1 MEDIIHYKFVNEV
14 LSQDRETIV
23 TGIDLPWFNDELTV
37 TPVHKSSSILQ
48 SVTITE
54 DKFKKAMSNNEQVG
68 VFRETIVVSE
78 NLEKN
83 TISLKKYLFSKQFV
97 NVKELKQKKF
107 KIIRRESYSLT
118 INKST
123 GDFSMYNKKKH
134 KKRDIIF
141 IRKNISN
148 GNVKNRIQSLLSDGD
163 SKNETNDAIGMFYQ
177 LLGYSANMLSYTSII
192 GYFFLEDPKDNDH
205 KHSLIIFPFLNYIFK
220 NKINIYSYY
229 LLYPFESLFQ
239 KNKKN
244 YIGSNIEDY
253 IIDHYKIN
261 NSNLVSSL
269 LPILMR
275 NNQNVVIN
283 KYNENVDKIKKSGF
297 TVDRRY
303 EFDTINPLILK
314 ILDYYDITINELPAD
329 NLNIVFTNV
338 GSENQVHIPTYF
350 FEILKLYNF
359 KLDDVLVNKD
369 NMLYTMNELYT
380 FYQFGVKLK
389 ISSLSEI
396 KENKDNIFDK
406 IFDALCIARNVTG
419 TFSINDKFIKRVNRF
434 IPKKVKISLNYSK
447 KIPVRSKMFSER
459 HGLIDKPNY
468 DRLFDNTNQSTL
480 IPMRFIDDSI
490 PIKYVLMFNKNYHQ
504 SFSHNNTNLNVPV
517 DKYGKLIN
525 ALNFNKNGILD
536 TLEIKQLYSKKYF
549 EDVCKEKLKINP
561 SLWVDYIR

>member
-1 MEDIIHYKFVNEV
+1 MEDIIHYKFVNES

-23 TGIDLPWFNDELTV
+23 TGIDLPWFNDELAK
-37 TPVHKSSSILQ
+37 PSLKESSSIFQ

-54 DKFKKAMSNNEQVG
+54 DEFKKAMSNNEQVG
-68 VFRETIVVSE
+68 VFRETIIVSE

-97 NVKELKQKKF
+97 NVKELKQRKF

-118 INKST
+118 INKTS

-163 SKNETNDAIGMFYQ
+163 SKNETNNAIGVFYQ
-177 LLGYSANMLSYTSII
+177 LLGYGTHMLSYTSII
-192 GYFFLEDPKDNDH
+192 GLFFNEDPKDKEH

-229 LLYPFESLFQ
+229 LLYPFESIFQ
-239 KNKKN
+239 KNKKHYKGGNIEN
-244 YIGSNIEDY
+244 YIT
-253 IIDHYKIN
+253 DHYKIN
-261 NSNLVSSL
+261 NKDLISSL
-269 LPILMR
+269 LPILVN
-275 NNQNVVIN
+275 NNQNIVIN
-283 KYNENVDKIKKSGF
+283 KFNIGSSAGF
-297 TVDRRY
+297 VADRRY

-314 ILDYYDITINELPAD
+314 ILDYYNITINELPSV
-329 NLNIVFTNV
+329 NLKDVFTNV
-338 GSENQVHIPTYF
+338 GQENQVYIPTYF

-359 KLDDVLVNKD
+359 KLDDVLANKD
-369 NMLYTMNELYT
+369 NMFYTMNELYT

-389 ISSLSEI
+389 ISSLTEI

-434 IPKKVKISLNYSK
+434 IPKKVKISLNYGK
-447 KIPVRSKMFSER
+447 KITTRSRSFSER
-459 HGLIDKPNY
+459 HGISSECESGYN
-468 DRLFDNTNQSTL
+468 RLFSNSNETMI
-480 IPMRFIDDSI
+480 IPMTFIDNND
-490 PIKYVLMFNKNYHQ
+490 PIKYTLMFNKNYHQ
-504 SFSHNNTNLNVPV
+504 SFCRRNNNLNITN
-517 DKYGKLIN
+517 DKYGKLVN

-536 TLEIKQLYSKKYF
+536 TLEIKQIYSKQYF
-549 EDVCKEKLKINP
+549 ENACKEEFKINP

>member
-1 MEDIIHYKFVNEV
+1 MEDIIHYKFVNES

-23 TGIDLPWFNDELTV
+23 TGIDLPWFNDELAK
-37 TPVHKSSSILQ
+37 PSLKESSSIFQ

-54 DKFKKAMSNNEQVG
+54 DEFKKAMSNNEQVG
-68 VFRETIVVSE
+68 VFRETIIVSE

-97 NVKELKQKKF
+97 NVKVLKQRKF

-118 INKST
+118 INKTS

-163 SKNETNDAIGMFYQ
+163 SKNETNNAIGVFYQ
-177 LLGYSANMLSYTSII
+177 LLGYGTHMLSYTSII
-192 GYFFLEDPKDNDH
+192 GLFFNEDPKDKEH

-229 LLYPFESLFQ
+229 LLYPFESIFQ
-239 KNKKN
+239 KNKKHYKGGNIEN
-244 YIGSNIEDY
+244 YIT
-253 IIDHYKIN
+253 DHYKIN
-261 NSNLVSSL
+261 NKDLISSL
-269 LPILMR
+269 LPILVN
-275 NNQNVVIN
+275 NNQNIVIN
-283 KYNENVDKIKKSGF
+283 KFNIGSSAGF
-297 TVDRRY
+297 VADRRY

-314 ILDYYDITINELPAD
+314 ILDYYNITINELPSV
-329 NLNIVFTNV
+329 NLKDVFTNV
-338 GSENQVHIPTYF
+338 GQENQVYIPTYF

-359 KLDDVLVNKD
+359 KLDDVLANKD
-369 NMLYTMNELYT
+369 NMFYTMNELYT

-389 ISSLSEI
+389 ISSLTEI

-434 IPKKVKISLNYSK
+434 IPKKVKISLNYGK
-447 KIPVRSKMFSER
+447 KITTRSRSFSER
-459 HGLIDKPNY
+459 HGISSECESGYN
-468 DRLFDNTNQSTL
+468 RLFSNSNETMI
-480 IPMRFIDDSI
+480 IPMTFIDNND
-490 PIKYVLMFNKNYHQ
+490 PIKYTLMFNKNYHQ
-504 SFSHNNTNLNVPV
+504 SFCRRNNNLNITN
-517 DKYGKLIN
+517 DKYGKLVN

-536 TLEIKQLYSKKYF
+536 TLEIKQIYSKQYF
-549 EDVCKEKLKINP
+549 ENACKEEFKINP

>member
-1 MEDIIHYKFVNEV
+1 MEDIIHYKFVNES

-23 TGIDLPWFNDELTV
+23 TGIDLPWFNDELAK
-37 TPVHKSSSILQ
+37 PSLKESSSIFQ

-54 DKFKKAMSNNEQVG
+54 DEFKKAMSNNEQVG
-68 VFRETIVVSE
+68 VFRETIIVSE

-97 NVKELKQKKF
+97 NVKELKQRKF

-118 INKST
+118 INKTS

-141 IRKNISN
+141 IRKNISK

-163 SKNETNDAIGMFYQ
+163 SKNETNNAIGVFYQ
-177 LLGYSANMLSYTSII
+177 LLGYGTHMLSYTSII
-192 GYFFLEDPKDNDH
+192 GLFFNEDPKDKEH

-229 LLYPFESLFQ
+229 LLYPFESIFQ
-239 KNKKN
+239 KNKKHYKGGNIEN
-244 YIGSNIEDY
+244 YIT
-253 IIDHYKIN
+253 DHYKIN
-261 NSNLVSSL
+261 NKDLISSL
-269 LPILMR
+269 LPILVN
-275 NNQNVVIN
+275 NNQNIVIN
-283 KYNENVDKIKKSGF
+283 KFNIGSSAGF
-297 TVDRRY
+297 VADRRY

-314 ILDYYDITINELPAD
+314 ILDYYNITINELPSV
-329 NLNIVFTNV
+329 NLKDVFTNV
-338 GSENQVHIPTYF
+338 GQENQVYIPTYF

-359 KLDDVLVNKD
+359 KLDDVLANKD
-369 NMLYTMNELYT
+369 NMFYTMNELYT

-389 ISSLSEI
+389 ISSLTEI

-434 IPKKVKISLNYSK
+434 IPKKVKISLNYGK
-447 KIPVRSKMFSER
+447 KITTRSRSFSER
-459 HGLIDKPNY
+459 HGISSECESGYN
-468 DRLFDNTNQSTL
+468 RLFSNSNETMI
-480 IPMRFIDDSI
+480 IPMTFIDNND
-490 PIKYVLMFNKNYHQ
+490 PIKYTLMFNKNYHQ
-504 SFSHNNTNLNVPV
+504 SFCRRNNNLNITN
-517 DKYGKLIN
+517 DKYGKLVN

-536 TLEIKQLYSKKYF
+536 TLEIKQIYSKQYF
-549 EDVCKEKLKINP
+549 ENACKEEFKINP

>member
-1 MEDIIHYKFVNEV
+1 MEDIIHYKFVNES

-23 TGIDLPWFNDELTV
+23 TGIDLPWFNDELAK
-37 TPVHKSSSILQ
+37 PSLKESSSIFQ

-54 DKFKKAMSNNEQVG
+54 DEFKKAMSNNEQVG
-68 VFRETIVVSE
+68 VFRETIIVSE

-97 NVKELKQKKF
+97 NVKELKQRKF

-118 INKST
+118 INKTS

-163 SKNETNDAIGMFYQ
+163 SKNETNNAIGVFYQ
-177 LLGYSANMLSYTSII
+177 LLGYGTHMLSYTSII
-192 GYFFLEDPKDNDH
+192 GLFFNEDPKDKEH

-229 LLYPFESLFQ
+229 LLYPFESIFQ
-239 KNKKN
+239 KNKKHYKGGNIEN
-244 YIGSNIEDY
+244 YIT
-253 IIDHYKIN
+253 DHYKIN
-261 NSNLVSSL
+261 NKDLISSL
-269 LPILMR
+269 LPILVN
-275 NNQNVVIN
+275 NNQNIVIN
-283 KYNENVDKIKKSGF
+283 KFNIGSSAGF
-297 TVDRRY
+297 VADRRY

-314 ILDYYDITINELPAD
+314 ILDYYNITINELPSV
-329 NLNIVFTNV
+329 NLKDVFTNV
-338 GSENQVHIPTYF
+338 GQENQVYIPTYF

-359 KLDDVLVNKD
+359 KLDDVLANKD
-369 NMLYTMNELYT
+369 NMFYTMNELYT
-380 FYQFGVKLK
+380 FYQFGDKLK
-389 ISSLSEI
+389 ISSLTEI

-434 IPKKVKISLNYSK
+434 IPKKVKISLNYGK
-447 KIPVRSKMFSER
+447 KITTRSRSFSER
-459 HGLIDKPNY
+459 HGISSECESGYN
-468 DRLFDNTNQSTL
+468 RLFSNSNETMI
-480 IPMRFIDDSI
+480 IPMTFIDNND
-490 PIKYVLMFNKNYHQ
+490 PIKYTLMFNKNYHQ
-504 SFSHNNTNLNVPV
+504 SFCRRNNNLNITN
-517 DKYGKLIN
+517 DKYGKLVN

-536 TLEIKQLYSKKYF
+536 TLEIKQIYSKQYF
-549 EDVCKEKLKINP
+549 ENACKEEFKINP